1 MFGLTVIE
9 EGANLLV
16 HWNAKC
22 RFALVILSVVGEE
35 RDSVQLP
42 WLFKHTERPGAP
54 ATLLENTLRST
65 HLRAWD
71 FETGQ
76 AFDSTEPIVF
86 SFGEGLNDKR
96 AFMNISRSNQAPQ
109 QFDAPGEGGILGMG
123 SNAIVHRVELRPTS
137 SKDGACDSMEGS
149 TEQYL
154 DAAVKRSF
162 TLSKMVASLESKS
175 EAGMAKRL
183 RLANSLNKHGRVL
196 YFYGLGLALSC
207 NSRNHEE
214 YKFEAV
220 LLSRHQ
226 EEFSSYTMKN
236 FMADYIKPPL
246 RAPLEVQAAVKKM
259 QADFSLIKVKE
270 LLVSLLSA
278 FRDLTLMGVQAFD
291 FNHLSNVLISRDYR
305 MVRLIDIDG
314 NSRGSIQIPCGRAA
328 GKPDH
333 PFAQPALDVDLHT
346 ILPVVVQQLI
356 LGKGRGAPFVTD
368 IVRQIWQAKADED
381 AKGIIRDV
389 IQDNFYP
396 ITAPG
401 TEDSVEK
408 HVFKV
413 TEWFYALLKKHFPWS
428 NWTNDIYDAMRCI
441 DHLPIT

>member
-1 MFGLTVIE
+1 
-9 EGANLLV
+9 
-16 HWNAKC
+16 
-22 RFALVILSVVGEE
+22 
-35 RDSVQLP
+35 
-42 WLFKHTERPGAP
+42 
-54 ATLLENTLRST
+54 
-65 HLRAWD
+65 
-71 FETGQ
+71 
-76 AFDSTEPIVF
+76 
-86 SFGEGLNDKR
+86 
-96 AFMNISRSNQAPQ
+96 MNISRSNQAPQ

-137 SKDGACDSMEGS
+137 SKDGAYDPMEGS
-149 TEQYL
+149 KMQHL

-196 YFYGLGLALSC
+196 YFYGLGVALSS

-226 EEFSSYTMKN
+226 EEFSSYTMKK
-236 FMADYIKPPL
+236 FMADYTTPPHCV
-246 RAPLEVQAAVKKM
+246 PVEVQGAAQKM
-259 QADFSLIKVKE
+259 HADFSLMKVKE

-291 FNHLSNVLISRDYR
+291 FNHLNNVLISRDYR

-314 NSRGSIQIPCGRAA
+314 NSKGSIQVPWGGAA
-328 GKPDH
+328 GKPDR
-333 PFAQPALDVDLHT
+333 PLAQPALDVDLHT
-346 ILPVVVQQLI
+346 VLPVVVQQLI
-356 LGKGRGAPFVTD
+356 LGKGRGVSFVGD
-368 IVRQIWQAKADED
+368 IVRQIWQARSDED
-381 AKGIIRDV
+381 AKGIIKAV
-389 IQDNFYP
+389 ILQNFYP
-396 ITAPG
+396 TTTPG
-401 TEDSVEK
+401 TEDKIEK

-413 TEWFYALLKKHFPWS
+413 TEWFHALLKKHFPWS
-428 NWTNDIYDAMRCI
+428 DWTNDIYDAMRCI